1 MIKVCNLASG
11 SKGNSTYV
19 ETDKH
24 KLLLDSGKNIKYITD
39 RLSEID
45 VDIKDIDYIII
56 SHNHKDHIACL
67 EKVLKKS
74 NAFLCVPKLMLE
86 EMQELQNY
94 EKIIFFEEDLAL
106 EDITIKSFK
115 SSHDAVD
122 SRNFIISDGS
132 SSFAYITDTGYV
144 NQKYFSLLKNLNLY
158 LFESNHDIEMLEN
171 GPYPDWLKQRVLS
184 DVGHLSNNAAG
195 FYLSKLIGPNTKE
208 VLLIHLSETNNT
220 PEKALETVTETLKD
234 YNVSCKKLKCA
245 KQDEKSE
252 VIVL

>member
-106 EDITIKSFK
+106 EDITIKSF
-115 SSHDAVD
+115 
-122 SRNFIISDGS
+122 
-132 SSFAYITDTGYV
+132 
-144 NQKYFSLLKNLNLY
+144 
-158 LFESNHDIEMLEN
+158 LFTI
-171 GPYPDWLKQRVLS
+171 VLS
-184 DVGHLSNNAAG
+184 GEENPS
-195 FYLSKLIGPNTKE
+195 
-208 VLLIHLSETNNT
+208 
-220 PEKALETVTETLKD
+220 TVTVL
-234 YNVSCKKLKCA
+234 A
-245 KQDEKSE
+245 KPKIAVVIRDNAIFFILFPFLLFIEKN
-252 VIVL
+252 IHNK